1 MMFELDCGNNFIRWR
16 VARTSFQGLLAGA
29 DATLV
34 SASMPDARWVPHLV
48 FFGLAIA
55 CPLS

>member
-1 MMFELDCGNNFIRWR
+1 MFELDCGNNFIRWR

-34 SASMPDARWVPHLV
+34 SASMPEVPYLV

>member
-1 MMFELDCGNNFIRWR
+1 MFELDCGNNFIRWR
-16 VARTSFQGLLAGA
+16 VARTSFQDLLAGA

-34 SASMPDARWVPHLV
+34 SASMPDARWVPYLV